1 MLSDLMQRMYH
12 GLDEASRQLPE
23 AWRPSR
29 YLNWLTADGRLHVGQ
44 KWLLLLGPILLIV
57 SFFLPYRWLYV
68 VSYSYLFLA
77 LACYAWVRYQLPR
90 VRVER
95 RVESE
100 WAQVGDRLQ
109 EVWTLRNPTWLPLLW
124 LELDDESE
132 LPGYVARRVV
142 ACGPF
147 GSANWTTEA
156 VCARRGLYSLGP
168 LRLRGGDPFGLFFYE
183 WNDPATYRII
193 IYPPLVRLPAF
204 TPPQGQQGGLQRAD
218 LLQQFATP
226 SVGGLREYRPGDM
239 PSHIHW
245 PTVARTGNLMVKEFD
260 QERAGSV
267 WIVLDL
273 DHSLYSY
280 NSEGISDVLEYA
292 VLVAASLAAQLLADG
307 RSVGLLA
314 DDGRSRAIAPA
325 QGPRQLWTMLG
336 SLVDVDATSQRS
348 LADVLRRWRQA
359 QNPNCG
365 RSKSALIVITPDLTG
380 AWQNALAETA
390 PRAGALVIGLSEG
403 GQSENQQLSQGL
415 AAVGLNMQI
424 FDSTVELPRVNPLR
438 PREEMRS
445 TPLGKVVKVASRVK
459 SS

>member
-1 MLSDLMQRMYH
+1 MLSDLIHRMYQ

-29 YLNWLTADGRLHVGQ
+29 YLDWLTANGRLHVGQ
-44 KWLLLLGPILLIV
+44 KWLLLLGPILLIL
-57 SFFLPYRWLYV
+57 SLFLPYRWLYV
-68 VSYSYLFLA
+68 VSYSYLFLS
-77 LACYAWVRYQLPR
+77 LACYAWVRYQMPR
-90 VRVER
+90 IQVVR
-95 RVESE
+95 RVENE

-109 EVWTLRNPTWLPLLW
+109 ESWVLRNPTWLPLLW

-142 ACGPF
+142 ASGPF
-147 GSANWTTEA
+147 STTNWVTEA
-156 VCARRGLYSLGP
+156 ICARRGLYSLGP
-168 LRLRGGDPFGLFFYE
+168 LRLRGGDPFGMFFYN
-183 WNDPATYRII
+183 WHDTATYRII
-193 IYPPLVRLPAF
+193 IYPPLVRLPAI

-245 PTVARTGNLMVKEFD
+245 ATVARTGNLMVKEFD

-280 NSEGISDVLEYA
+280 NSDGVSSVLEYG
-292 VLVAASLAAQLLADG
+292 VLVAASLAAQLLAEG

-314 DDGRSRAIAPA
+314 DDGASRALAPA

-336 SLVDVDATSQRS
+336 SLVDVNATSQRS

-359 QNPNCG
+359 QNPNGG

-380 AWQNALAETA
+380 LWQGALAETA
-390 PRAGALVIGLSEG
+390 PRAGALVIGLSAGEA
-403 GQSENQQLSQGL
+403 GQSQQIAQGL
-415 AAVGLNMQI
+415 AAMGLNMQVL
-424 FDSTVELPRVNPLR
+424 DSTVELPRVNPLR
-438 PREEMRS
+438 PREELRS
-445 TPLGKVVKVASRVK
+445 TPLGKVVKVTRRAK